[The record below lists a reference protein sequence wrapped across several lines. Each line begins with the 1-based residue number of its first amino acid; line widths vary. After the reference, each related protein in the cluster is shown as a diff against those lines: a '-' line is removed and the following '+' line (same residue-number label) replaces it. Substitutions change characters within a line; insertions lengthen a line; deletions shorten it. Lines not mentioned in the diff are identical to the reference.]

1 MMIIRSFLKENLD
14 AVQALAHASRV
25 YVPNGSEDLLLT
37 AWQGD
42 ALQGFAAWQSVLDE
56 ATLLGIAVSPNARR
70 KGIAASLVA
79 AGEAQL
85 PQAKT
90 FFLEVR
96 AGNEAA
102 QALYRACGYAPIAT
116 RKAYYGDEDALI
128 FRKEMP

>member
-1 MMIIRSFLKENLD
+1 MTIIRSFLKEDID

-56 ATLLGIAVSPNARR
+56 ATLLGIAVNPKARR
-70 KGIAASLVA
+70 KGIAASLIA
-79 AGEAQL
+79 ASEAQL
-85 PQAKT
+85 PQART

-96 AGNEAA
+96 AGNDAA
-102 QALYRACGYAPIAT
+102 QALYRAHGYVEIAR
-116 RKAYYGDEDALI
+116 RKGYYGDEDALVLQKA
-128 FRKEMP
+128 RS